1 MLHLATI
8 AATWSP
14 PLCSLRSN
22 TLRLPVVACTTR
34 LPHEGR
40 ARVDL
45 SLADRTEELYRT
57 LLVDGPVEIVYGPD
71 FVDVM
76 GDRVIRPV
84 IGLRV
89 TPAGYFG
96 LSIAALWTAYAP
108 AGLVAYIRDA
118 RARGEDVDQFDWLP
132 EYIWPQRAPEIKA
145 DAEPP
150 LKIDEDAAKCGA
162 SELDS

>member
-14 PLCSLRSN
+14 PLRSSALRAPAVS
-22 TLRLPVVACTTR
+22 CTTR
-34 LPHEGR
+34 LPR
-40 ARVDL
+40 AQVVADL
-45 SLADRTEELYRT
+45 SLADRADELYRT
-57 LLVDGPVEIVYGPD
+57 LLVDGPIEIVYGPD
-71 FVDVM
+71 YVDVM

-84 IGLRV
+84 VGLRV

-118 RARGEDVDQFDWLP
+118 RARGEDVRFDWLP

-150 LKIDEDAAKCGA
+150 LKIDEDAAKCGV

>member
-14 PLCSLRSN
+14 PLRSSALRAPAVS
-22 TLRLPVVACTTR
+22 CTTR
-34 LPHEGR
+34 LPR
-40 ARVDL
+40 AQVVADL
-45 SLADRTEELYRT
+45 SLADRADELYRT
-57 LLVDGPVEIVYGPD
+57 LLVDGPIEIVYGPD
-71 FVDVM
+71 YVDVM

-84 IGLRV
+84 VGLRV

-118 RARGEDVDQFDWLP
+118 RARGEDVRFDWLP